1 MTLSR
6 LMTHNMSWRWRR
18 PKRTPLCITGKN
30 ERIARA
36 LPVGNLQYYGQSHE
50 DGVFVH
56 IEVFEV
62 RLKRIKCIYIRVAGA
77 IYTSGL
83 PEPPIFEIFGS
94 SSRQIPAPAPTPTP
108 SHSHSHSQRCGAGP
122 FLTGSGSSFYKKEG

>member
-1 MTLSR
+1 
-6 LMTHNMSWRWRR
+6 MTHNMSRRWRR
-18 PKRTPLCITGKN
+18 PKRTPLCITAKN

-56 IEVFEV
+56 KEVFEV

-83 PEPPIFEIFGS
+83 PEPPIFVNTDKYMRMGGFGG
-94 SSRQIPAPAPTPTP
+94 TPHMVT
-108 SHSHSHSQRCGAGP
+108 S
-122 FLTGSGSSFYKKEG
+122 T